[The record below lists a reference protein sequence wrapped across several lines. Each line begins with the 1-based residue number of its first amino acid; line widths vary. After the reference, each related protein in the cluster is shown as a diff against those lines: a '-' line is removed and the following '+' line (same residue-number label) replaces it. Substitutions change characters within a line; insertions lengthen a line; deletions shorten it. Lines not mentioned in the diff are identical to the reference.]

1 MPSVAGLI
9 GYILYDYKE
18 FIMCISCI
26 CGASMLII
34 VFLPES
40 LHWLILNEDRIR
52 FEAIVREAAAQNGT
66 DPLDDLDEMVPHYN
80 TQNISM
86 WSPPLFYPSLI
97 LLFSWVS
104 MSWIYYGKTF
114 VLIFEI

>member
-1 MPSVAGLI
+1 
-9 GYILYDYKE
+9 
-18 FIMCISCI
+18 MCISCI

-114 VLIFEI
+114 VLNFEI